1 MLKRIPNFQQQDNQS
16 LFVSYPKHDGSVV
29 PMTNSQMNKA
39 IQRLWNK
46 GPYEKAISAT
56 RLRKATSTHVRAAVP
71 ESREVL
77 ARHMTHA
84 SATANRYYALYDQE
98 QLEGRDEEISDYQ
111 ISKVN
116 NIDNDVSDTTEDYDV
131 ENYFPPL
138 SPLNDCNLILSDNE
152 EVPEQQIKKHKRRSL
167 TESESEILIDICQQ
181 NLKRG
186 NVVRSEIREIVQK
199 GPRVQKLIDNL
210 KARNSEN
217 DTNMWKIIVDRIH
230 LERRRMRVNKS

>member
-1 MLKRIPNFQQQDNQS
+1 
-16 LFVSYPKHDGSVV
+16 
-29 PMTNSQMNKA
+29 
-39 IQRLWNK
+39 
-46 GPYEKAISAT
+46 
-56 RLRKATSTHVRAAVP
+56 
-71 ESREVL
+71 
-77 ARHMTHA
+77 MTHA
-84 SATANRYYALYDQE
+84 SATADRYYALYDQE
-98 QLEGRDEEISDYQ
+98 QLAMPVSSLISSVMENPISKDIQHSVRWPKSGLPTSKPKDAIECGADKEGRDEEISDYQ

-138 SPLNDCNLILSDNE
+138 SPLNECNLILSDNE

-181 NLKRG
+181 NFKRR

-199 GPRVQKLIDNL
+199 DPLGQKLIDNL

-217 DTNMWKIIVDRIH
+217 DTNIWKIIVDRIH
-230 LERRRMRVNKS
+230 LERRRMRG